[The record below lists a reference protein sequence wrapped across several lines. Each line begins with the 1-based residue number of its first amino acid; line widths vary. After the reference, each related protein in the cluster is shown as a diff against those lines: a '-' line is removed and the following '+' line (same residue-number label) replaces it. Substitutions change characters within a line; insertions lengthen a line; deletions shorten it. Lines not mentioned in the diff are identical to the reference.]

1 MMSLKKILLPL
12 ALAGFAIALKTTPNV
27 SNNFTVKTRDDQ
39 PPFLTGTQ
47 SGQGTFFDTGL
58 GACGFINDNS
68 EHIAAVSNFLFDA
81 YLGYDG
87 IDSYSNPVCGRQVTA
102 YCVYRY
108 SYSTT
113 VTITDSCDGCALTD
127 IDFTPTAF
135 ADLADLDI
143 GRINIS
149 WEWV

>member
-1 MMSLKKILLPL
+1 MSLKKILLPL

-47 SGQGTFFDTGL
+47 SGQG
-58 GACGFINDNS
+58 ACGFINDNS

-81 YLGYDG
+81 YPGYDG
-87 IDSYSNPVCGRQVTA
+87 IDSYNQDK
-102 YCVYRY
+102 
-108 SYSTT
+108 STT